1 MVFVSP
7 VMPISKFDPVT
18 KSLAFF
24 DKILDILN
32 ILYPSPLSF
41 LLRGPVLYQFQF
53 VIKEVKIWQ
62 SYYAD
67 TKNYW
72 DNHWGSLPLS
82 PLSLP
87 HSPQDFSHQ
96 LLTSA
101 SSHPHSGISLELQS
115 SSFSSR
121 QSEIVAT
128 YWIVI
133 RRNWDNGFDFIYMYI
148 YLNTHRY
155 LWAHKFQH
163 LDSYSKY
170 CSQCNS
176 DNN

>member
-1 MVFVSP
+1 MAIKYVYATNNQNHRYIERNDSYLGLPFMVFVSP
-7 VMPISKFDPVT
+7 VMSISKFDPVT

-121 QSEIVAT
+121 QSETIA
-128 YWIVI
+128 
-133 RRNWDNGFDFIYMYI
+133 
-148 YLNTHRY
+148 RY
-155 LWAHKFQH
+155 
-163 LDSYSKY
+163 
-170 CSQCNS
+170 
-176 DNN
+176 